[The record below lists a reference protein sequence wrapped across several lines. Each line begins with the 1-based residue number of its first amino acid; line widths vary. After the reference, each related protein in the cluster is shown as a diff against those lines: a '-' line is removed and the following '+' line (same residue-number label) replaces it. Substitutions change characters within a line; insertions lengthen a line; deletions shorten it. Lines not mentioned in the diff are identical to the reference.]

1 MRAILLAQHEAR
13 SIRGTTREKEMER
26 IGPVVVEQST
36 DELPEQEPVELS
48 THELEKISGG
58 MCDPGIII
66 HEK

>member
-1 MRAILLAQHEAR
+1 
-13 SIRGTTREKEMER
+13 MER

-58 MCDPGIII
+58 MCDPGIIV